1 MGEFTKISKISMPKL
16 SPNILVGPSSVI
28 PQWEEYFKLAPTL
41 NVKVITKIANIAE
54 LEDENIND
62 FDVLL
67 VLPSMCVKLLDRFE
81 GYAWKRF
88 IYDEPNST
96 EIPGFKKVYAG
107 FTWFI
112 TATYEQLT
120 SLSSRSRNYL
130 NMLFRYM
137 DHEVFNNIIIKNP
150 DDYVKQSF
158 RMPDIVII
166 EHKCFNPQLAG
177 VLRNHVSDNI
187 IEMINAGDIQNVI
200 RALGGHE
207 NSNIVELVTK
217 KHKEDL
223 KRAEFNVEI
232 YRNREGGEESEMCK
246 FWKTR
251 VEEFKKKIAD
261 IEERFKKMQ
270 EEECPIC
277 RCDIETPVMIP
288 CCQHIFCG
296 GCLMGWCQKNPTCPM
311 CRHPAE
317 FSNWVYLKNNDD
329 ILIERDVEE
338 DLERPVSKPETIVR
352 IINKL
357 YENKKDAK
365 IIIFSSWDESFN
377 IISRFLSDADIDFHE
392 LKGHVSSRKKIISN
406 YKSGKAPVLF
416 LNSRFNGA
424 GINLQ
429 ETTDIILYH
438 DMPTDIKTQ
447 IIGRANRIGR
457 KQNLNVHILN

>member
-1 MGEFTKISKISMPKL
+1 
-16 SPNILVGPSSVI
+16 
-28 PQWEEYFKLAPTL
+28 
-41 NVKVITKIANIAE
+41 
-54 LEDENIND
+54 
-62 FDVLL
+62 
-67 VLPSMCVKLLDRFE
+67 
-81 GYAWKRF
+81 
-88 IYDEPNST
+88 
-96 EIPGFKKVYAG
+96 
-107 FTWFI
+107 
-112 TATYEQLT
+112 
-120 SLSSRSRNYL
+120 
-130 NMLFRYM
+130 M